1 MIDRDLYFY
10 INAPTPYRRH
20 MFQMYARE
28 FRHAL
33 FHFYKRKTD
42 HPTWTLDSSD
52 WGIDYVYDKPEDQIG
67 FGRFK
72 FTKRMLKRFFTQ
84 RRGSVYIGTMTTWG
98 DRMLLNILGVLHLA
112 VVIGIND
119 AGFGEGIGW
128 WQRFKNRLNNFGV
141 CAVLTPG
148 KKGRDYSKALGFKD
162 DQIINCYFSHDVE
175 LFQKFYESHYADAR
189 AEIRNR
195 LGIDDNAVVALTI
208 CRFMALKRLEDAAEA
223 LLQWERVAERADVDL
238 HYMLVGQG
246 EWHGHQQL
254 LKRLKRVKAHVMP
267 DVSPLDVRKYY
278 CAADFFLFPSEGDIW
293 GLVVNEALSMHLPV
307 VCTNVIGAAE
317 LVHDGENGFVVPPR
331 APQELAKAI
340 HALAEDSALR
350 KRMGE
355 SAFERIKS
363 WNTRRG
369 LENLKAYLERR

>member
-1 MIDRDLYFY
+1 
-10 INAPTPYRRH
+10 
-20 MFQMYARE
+20 MFQMYAKE

-52 WGIDYVYDKPEDQIG
+52 WGIDYVYDNPEDQIG
-67 FGRFK
+67 VGRFK

-84 RRGSVYIGTMTTWG
+84 RRGSVYIGAMTTWG
-98 DRMLLNILGVLHLA
+98 DRMLLNILGFLHLA

-119 AGFGEGIGW
+119 AGFGEGIGR

-148 KKGRDYSKALGFKD
+148 KKGREYTKALGFRD
-162 DQIINCYFSHDVE
+162 DQIINSYFSHDIE
-175 LFQKFYESHYADAR
+175 LFQRFYETHHDDAR
-189 AEIRNR
+189 RETRSC
-195 LGIDDNAVVALTI
+195 LGIGEKAVVALTI
-208 CRFMALKRLEDAAEA
+208 SRFLDWKRLEDAAEA
-223 LLQWERVAERADVDL
+223 LLLWEETAERADVDF
-238 HYMLVGQG
+238 HYLLVGQG
-246 EWHGHQQL
+246 EWHEHEPL
-254 LKRLKRVKAHVMP
+254 LRQLKRVKVHIMP

-317 LVHDGENGFVVPPR
+317 MVHDGANGFVVPPR
-331 APQELAKAI
+331 TPKELARAI
-340 HALAEDSALR
+340 GALAVDPVLR
-350 KRMGE
+350 ERMGAA
-355 SAFERIKS
+355 AFNGIKS
-363 WNTRRG
+363 WNTHRG
-369 LENLKAYLERR
+369 LEELKAYLSDKNT